1 MIDRRTLLAASAALG
16 AVPAFGRSPA
26 RQDARPSSFPQGF
39 LWGASTAGHQVEGNN
54 TNSDCWLLEHVTPSL
69 FRESS
74 GDACNSFLLWEQD
87 LDLVQSIG
95 LNSYRFSIEWARIEP
110 AEGEFSMAM
119 LDHYKRVIAGCRARG
134 IAPVVTFNHY
144 SAPRWFA
151 ADGGWTNPKAPLRFA
166 RYCERAAR
174 HLAGD
179 MAIAM
184 TLNEPN
190 INHLLQL
197 ILPPEA
203 IGGMRAMLQAAAR
216 ISGSTKFSV
225 ANAVDPD
232 DFEVFTRTIIAGHR
246 AGRDA
251 IKAVR
256 PDLPVGFSLSMLDD
270 IAVGSNSLRDR
281 MRERLYGPWLEEA
294 KLDDYLGVQN
304 YEQAR
309 WTSTGRLPPERPVPG
324 NPIAADVSPLSLA
337 GAVRFAH
344 SATGRPILI
353 SEHGVNTTDDAVRVA
368 FIPASLQALKGAMDQ
383 GVPVLGYLHWSLL
396 DNYEWVSGFHGKLG
410 LASVDPDT
418 FARKAKPS
426 AAVLRRIASANSL

>member
-16 AVPAFGRSPA
+16 AVPAFGRSPV
-26 RQDARPSSFPQGF
+26 RQADGPSGFPRGF

-54 TNSDCWLLEHVTPSL
+54 TNSDCWLIEHVTPTL

-87 LDLVQSIG
+87 LDLVKSIG

-110 AEGEFSMAM
+110 AEGEFSVAM
-119 LDHYKRVIAGCRARG
+119 LDHYKRMIAGCRARG
-134 IAPVVTFNHY
+134 LAPVVTFNHY

-216 ISGSTKFSV
+216 ISGSAKFSV

-251 IKAVR
+251 IKSVR
-256 PDLPVGFSLSMLDD
+256 SDLPVGFSLSMLDD
-270 IAVGSNSLRDR
+270 IAVGSTSMRDR

-294 KLDDYLGVQN
+294 KQDDYLGVQN

-309 WTSTGRLPPERPVPG
+309 WTSKGRLPPERPVPG
-324 NPIAADVSPLSLA
+324 NPMGADVSPLSLA

-344 SATGRPILI
+344 AATGRPILI
-353 SEHGVNTTDDAVRVA
+353 SEHGVNTTDDAVRAA
-368 FIPASLQALKGAMDQ
+368 FIPASLQALKGVMDQ

-410 LASVDPDT
+410 LASVDPET

-426 AAVLRRIASANSL
+426 AGVLGRIATANAL